1 MMKKSEAK
9 CRIFN
14 YIVSKFYYLKK
25 YTTFARENREKEVLL
40 PMVVFLNGAILM
52 GIVRDFF
59 NLYFKMKNNLMAPE
73 YLFEI
78 SWEVCNKVGGIYTV
92 VSTKAR
98 TLADQE
104 GIEAIYIG
112 PDLWAEKENPLFK
125 EDKRMWKGWVKKA
138 AEEGIN
144 VRCGYW
150 EIPGRPKVML
160 VDFKPYFEKKEE
172 LYTELWNDFQV
183 DSLHGYGDYDD
194 SMMFGYA
201 AGRLIESFYKFY
213 LNENNKV
220 VVQAHEWQTGGAAL
234 YVKKNLPQV
243 GTIFTTH
250 ATSIGRSIASNGK
263 PLYDYFEG
271 YNGDQMAAELNV
283 QSKHSVEKQTAHNV
297 DCFTTVSE
305 LTARECEQLIER
317 KIDVVL
323 ENGFEKDFVP
333 SGASFT
339 SKRKK
344 ARKLRIRAAEA
355 LTGTKISDDA
365 LLIGLGG
372 RMEMR
377 NKGIDLFLQAVRGLR
392 DSNVERDIIAFIDVP
407 AWMDT
412 AREDLC
418 ERLAQK
424 DGEWSTPLENPFVT
438 HKLHNMNEDAI
449 VCAIRNLGLDKVS
462 ADDRVKVVYVPC
474 YLNGSDGI
482 FNMSYYDVL
491 IGNDLSVYPSY
502 YEPWGYTP
510 LESVAFRIPTIT
522 TNLAGFG
529 LWVNSLLGKQ
539 GELSDGVEVIQR
551 TDSNYFEMSDVITKN
566 ICTFAAQN
574 EKDVDAIRKKAAKIA
589 DKALWKC
596 FILNYFDAYDFALKQ
611 AENRKNK

>member
-1 MMKKSEAK
+1 
-9 CRIFN
+9 
-14 YIVSKFYYLKK
+14 
-25 YTTFARENREKEVLL
+25 
-40 PMVVFLNGAILM
+40 
-52 GIVRDFF
+52 
-59 NLYFKMKNNLMAPE
+59 MKNKLLSPD

-98 TLADQE
+98 TLACQK

-112 PDLWAEKENPLFK
+112 PDLWVEKENPLFT
-125 EDKRMWKGWVKKA
+125 EDKELWSEWVAKA
-138 AEEGIN
+138 AEECVN

-150 EIPGRPKVML
+150 EIPGRPKVAL

-172 LYTELWNDFQV
+172 LYSELWNDFQV

-213 LNENNKV
+213 LNKDSKV
-220 VVQAHEWQTGGAAL
+220 VVQAHEWQTGYAAL
-234 YVKKNLPQV
+234 YVKKNLPQA

-271 YNGDQMAAELNV
+271 YNGDQMAAGLNV

-297 DCFTTVSE
+297 DCFTTVSD

-377 NKGIDLFLQAVRGLR
+377 NKGIDLFLQAMRGLK
-392 DSNVERDIIAFIDVP
+392 DCKELDRDIIAFIDVP

-418 ERLAQK
+418 ERLACK
-424 DGEWSTPLENPFVT
+424 KGEWCTPLENPFIT

-462 ADDRVKVVYVPC
+462 ADDRVKVIYVPC
-474 YLNGSDGI
+474 YMNGSDGV
-482 FNMSYYDVL
+482 FNLGYYDLL

-566 ICTFAAQN
+566 ICNFALLNA
-574 EKDVDAIRKKAAKIA
+574 EEVDVVRKKAAKIA

-596 FILNYFDAYDFALKQ
+596 FILNYFEAYDFALKQ
-611 AENRKNK
+611 AEKRKDINNK